1 MKNLFEKIIQFFR
14 SIGTDFNP
22 AEFVPENLT
31 EFQLFLGS
39 LIILALITLWCIIDV
54 IGALFSLYII
64 KYTDIEKKYPKLKI
78 IIRYYSNVN
87 YVYITYQII
96 FLLLVYFTII
106 WTGLS
111 LLYKSFSL

>member
-39 LIILALITLWCIIDV
+39 LIILALITL
-54 IGALFSLYII
+54 
-64 KYTDIEKKYPKLKI
+64 
-78 IIRYYSNVN
+78 
-87 YVYITYQII
+87 
-96 FLLLVYFTII
+96 
-106 WTGLS
+106 
-111 LLYKSFSL
+111 